1 MKFFI
6 IIKEKSQRI
15 KKKNFVKLGNK
26 QLWKHLILELRG
38 QKVFVDTDSKK
49 VILNCK
55 KNFPWVIAYPRK
67 KIFISLEEKQKK
79 SPTLLMID
87 NFLNNFVKDNNEI
100 VICTHVT
107 SPFLKLKTIKKAVK
121 KLKKHDSVI
130 SVTKH
135 QEFSWMLK
143 GKKKKKFFPINFNPK
158 VVRKTQNLDPIY
170 MSNGSFFI
178 FRKRTFKKYN
188 NRIGT
193 NPYYYELKFPESVE
207 IDNKEDLDLARKVI

>member
-67 KIFISLEEKQKK
+67 K
-79 SPTLLMID
+79 
-87 NFLNNFVKDNNEI
+87 
-100 VICTHVT
+100 
-107 SPFLKLKTIKKAVK
+107 
-121 KLKKHDSVI
+121 
-130 SVTKH
+130 
-135 QEFSWMLK
+135 
-143 GKKKKKFFPINFNPK
+143 
-158 VVRKTQNLDPIY
+158 
-170 MSNGSFFI
+170 FFI
-178 FRKRTFKKYN
+178 
-188 NRIGT
+188 GH
-193 NPYYYELKFPESVE
+193 PLW
-207 IDNKEDLDLARKVI
+207 